1 MQTLSLHINSAH
13 EFIRDHKCDICEKSF
28 SQRVS
33 LQRHLQSVHKEDR
46 KSECHICSKTFEKF
60 QDLKMHMKSVHVV
73 VKEEILANQKAYVE
87 STKPTNQNSPFADGF
102 KNDTIFEKNRE
113 NDTPKNSILPLTA
126 PLFLNDFQCN
136 SCEPGKPFSSKRNL
150 QNHIKSVHQGLR
162 DFPCVYCSKSF
173 TQGRFIFLLHMYLK
187 LLAIFSNFI
196 MFFQIIAVKDTC

>member
-1 MQTLSLHINSAH
+1 MRNLNLHVNSAH
-13 EFIRDHKCDICEKSF
+13 EFIKDHKCDICDKSF

-46 KSECHICSKTFEKF
+46 KSEYHICSKTFEKY

-87 STKPTNQNSPFADGF
+87 STKSSNQNSPCTDGF
-102 KNDTIFEKNRE
+102 KNITIFEKDGE
-113 NDTPKNSILPLTA
+113 NDTPKNSILPLMA

-150 QNHIKSVHQGLR
+150 QSHIKSVHQGLR
-162 DFPCVYCSKSF
+162 DFPCDYCSKSF
-173 TQGRFIFLLHMYLK
+173 TQGMFK
-187 LLAIFSNFI
+187 LL
-196 MFFQIIAVKDTC
+196 T

>member
-1 MQTLSLHINSAH
+1 MRNLNLHVNSAH
-13 EFIRDHKCDICEKSF
+13 EFIKDHKCDICDKSF

-46 KSECHICSKTFEKF
+46 KSECHICSKTFEKY

-87 STKPTNQNSPFADGF
+87 STKSTTNQNSLFADGF
-102 KNDTIFEKNRE
+102 KINTISEKNRE
-113 NDTPKNSILPLTA
+113 NSTPKNSTILPLMA

-136 SCEPGKPFSSKRNL
+136 SCEPGNPFSSKRNL

-162 DFPCVYCSKSF
+162 DFPCDYCSKSF
-173 TQGRFIFLLHMYLK
+173 TQGMFK
-187 LLAIFSNFI
+187 LL
-196 MFFQIIAVKDTC
+196 T